1 MHPDTS
7 RQLAA
12 ERLADFHRQ
21 AEAGAPAA
29 HVTRLRRHRLRTGL
43 RWPLA
48 SAYARRAAAGASAAT
63 GPRSGT

>member
-12 ERLADFHRQ
+12 ERLADFRRQ

-29 HVTRLRRHRLRTGL
+29 HAVRPRRHGLRAGL
-43 RWPLA
+43 RWPL
-48 SAYARRAAAGASAAT
+48 SPGYARRAAADASAAT

>member
-7 RQLAA
+7 RRLAA

-21 AEAGAPAA
+21 AVLRAA
-29 HVTRLRRHRLRTGL
+29 ATSSPRHRRHRLRAGL
-43 RWPLA
+43 RRALA
-48 SAYARRAAAGASAAT
+48 PGYARRATAGASAAT

>member
-12 ERLADFHRQ
+12 ERLADFHRR
-21 AEAGAPAA
+21 AGAATHATKP
-29 HVTRLRRHRLRTGL
+29 RRHRLRAGL

-48 SAYARRAAAGASAAT
+48 FGYARRAAAGASAAT

>member
-21 AEAGAPAA
+21 AEAAAPAA
-29 HVTRLRRHRLRTGL
+29 HAVRARRHRLRAGL
-43 RWPLA
+43 PWPFA
-48 SAYARRAAAGASAAT
+48 PAYARRDAAAASAGAAR
-63 GPRSGT
+63 RSGT

>member
-1 MHPDTS
+1 MHPDIS

-21 AEAGAPAA
+21 AEANALAELRSGP
-29 HVTRLRRHRLRTGL
+29 RRHRLRSGL
-43 RWPLA
+43 RSALA
-48 SAYARRAAAGASAAT
+48 PAYARRAAAGAAAAT